1 MKYTPRY
8 KRKNQ
13 WFWRKTTVMG
23 HSLNIESNRM
33 DFFLEDGSILSIA
46 DWSSYDFKLGTDWVL
61 STKKRMEEESS
72 QDIKL
77 TV

>member
-1 MKYTPRY
+1 MKYTPRF
-8 KRKNQ
+8 KRKKQ
-13 WFWRKTTVMG
+13 WFWRKVTVMG
-23 HSLNIESNRM
+23 HSLNTESNRM
-33 DFFLEDGSILSIA
+33 DFFMEDGSILSIG

-72 QDIKL
+72 REVKL